1 MKRGKRFAALL
12 AAVSLMLVLAGC
24 STEPIDAQSTGFWDH
39 YIVWNFVKAI
49 QALSNIFGHN
59 YGWGIVVFTIIVR
72 IVILPLMIYQMNTSR
87 KTMELQPQ
95 IKALQQKYS
104 ARDTET
110 MRKLQAET
118 QKLYSKAGVHPMA
131 SMLPLIV
138 QMPIMIALYQAIF
151 RSETLKVG
159 QFFWMQLGDKDPY
172 YVMPILA
179 AIFTYLTSK
188 LSMMAQPE
196 SNAMMTVMTY
206 AMPVFI
212 FFIGLNVPAALSLYW
227 MITNAFSV
235 AQTWFF
241 NNPYKINREREEKQR
256 AEKQKQR
263 QLEKAKRKALKN
275 KKK

>member
-1 MKRGKRFAALL
+1 MKQKKRLVALFCIL
-12 AAVSLMLVLAGC
+12 SLMVVLTGC
-24 STEPIDAQSTGFWDH
+24 STAPIDAQSTGFWDH

-49 QALSNIFGHN
+49 EALSNIFGHN

-72 IVILPLMIYQMNTSR
+72 IIILPLMIYQMNTSR

-95 IKALQQKYS
+95 LKELQQKYS
-104 ARDTET
+104 ARDTQT

-131 SMLPLIV
+131 SMLPLLV
-138 QMPIMIALYQAIF
+138 QMPVMIALYQAIF

-172 YVMPILA
+172 YIMPILA
-179 AIFTYLTSK
+179 AVFTYMTSK

-196 SNAMMTVMTY
+196 SNAMLTVMTY
-206 AMPVFI
+206 AMPIFI

-235 AQTWFF
+235 VQTWFF
-241 NNPYKINREREEKQR
+241 NNPYKIKQERKEKEQAKR
-256 AEKQKQR
+256 QKERKLQ
-263 QLEKAKRKALKN
+263 KAKQKALKG
-275 KKK
+275 KKR

>member
-1 MKRGKRFAALL
+1 
-12 AAVSLMLVLAGC
+12 MLVLAGC

>member
-1 MKRGKRFAALL
+1 MKSGKRFAALL
-12 AAVSLMLVLAGC
+12 GAASLMLVLAGC
-24 STEPIDAQSTGFWDH
+24 STAPIDAQSTGFWDH
-39 YIVWNFVKAI
+39 YIVWNFVRAI
-49 QALSNIFGHN
+49 QALSDIFGHN

-72 IVILPLMIYQMNTSR
+72 IIILPLMIYQMNTSR

-95 IKALQQKYS
+95 LKALQQKYS
-104 ARDTET
+104 SRDTAT
-110 MRKLQAET
+110 MRQLQAET
-118 QKLYSKAGVHPMA
+118 QKLYSEAGVHPMA
-131 SMLPLIV
+131 SMLPLLV
-138 QMPIMIALYQAIF
+138 QMPVMIALYQAIF

-172 YVMPILA
+172 YILPILA
-179 AIFTYLTSK
+179 AFFTYLTSK

-196 SNAMMTVMTY
+196 SNAMLTVMTY

-212 FFIGLNVPAALSLYW
+212 LVIALNVPAALSLYW
-227 MITNAFSV
+227 AITNAFSV
-235 AQTWFF
+235 VQTWFF

-275 KKK
+275 KRK

>member
-24 STEPIDAQSTGFWDH
+24 STAPIDAQSTGFWDH

>member
-1 MKRGKRFAALL
+1 MKRGKSFAALL

-24 STEPIDAQSTGFWDH
+24 STAPIDAQSTGFWDH